1 VAEHGHAHRF
11 EPIPTKGRPRVTDR
25 GPFLSS
31 PLVARAARW
40 GLLAWS
46 VIGVVVLVA
55 GFFWYVLRP
64 IRIVFPPLVVAL
76 IVVYLLNPLVGAL
89 ERRGVRRVWGTLLLY
104 VVLLSAVGVLL
115 SFLIPVASHQVAQF
129 SKGIPDLLTR
139 FQQGLDAFAKR
150 LGIKIDTG
158 NLVQLFRPGTGEA
171 SIFLS
176 RITSFTSGVVR
187 AAFVLLL
194 GPLIAFYLLMDLPKI
209 RRSVRSLIPA
219 NRRVEATVLGRRVGQ
234 TFGGFFRGQLLVA
247 FLVGLFSML
256 GFWAI
261 GLPYF
266 VVVGLLTALFTLV
279 PLVGIVIAAIPALF
293 VALTTSGHT
302 GGLLHVRGG
311 WPLALATIV
320 VLIMAQELDTRVL
333 GPRLLDP
340 SLRLHPIT
348 VLLSLLVGGSLLGL
362 WGMLLAVPIVMVG
375 KVIVLYVW
383 DTRSQWPPAG
393 GGRARDEGHGEAAGG
408 AHLEATGEAR
418 MEAQDEAHVEDHVED
433 HEAQSV

>member
-1 VAEHGHAHRF
+1 
-11 EPIPTKGRPRVTDR
+11 
-25 GPFLSS
+25 
-31 PLVARAARW
+31 
-40 GLLAWS
+40 
-46 VIGVVVLVA
+46 
-55 GFFWYVLRP
+55 
-64 IRIVFPPLVVAL
+64 
-76 IVVYLLNPLVGAL
+76 
-89 ERRGVRRVWGTLLLY
+89 
-104 VVLLSAVGVLL
+104 
-115 SFLIPVASHQVAQF
+115 
-129 SKGIPDLLTR
+129 
-139 FQQGLDAFAKR
+139 
-150 LGIKIDTG
+150 
-158 NLVQLFRPGTGEA
+158 
-171 SIFLS
+171 
-176 RITSFTSGVVR
+176 VR

-320 VLIMAQELDTRVL
+320 VLILAQELDTRVL

>member
-1 VAEHGHAHRF
+1 MSE
-11 EPIPTKGRPRVTDR
+11 R

-31 PLVARAARW
+31 PFVARAARW

-76 IVVYLLNPLVGAL
+76 IVVYLLNPVVGAL
-89 ERRGVRRVWGTLLLY
+89 ERRGMRRLWGTLLLY
-104 VVLLSAVGVLL
+104 VVLLGAVGLLL
-115 SFLIPVASHQVAQF
+115 SFLIPAVSHQVAQF

-139 FQQGLDAFAKR
+139 FQRGLDAFAKR
-150 LGIKIDTG
+150 LGITIDTE
-158 NLVQLFRPGTGEA
+158 NLVKLFQPGTGEA

-194 GPLIAFYLLMDLPKI
+194 GPLLAFYLLVDLPKI
-209 RRSVRSLIPA
+209 RRGATSLVPM
-219 NRRVEATVLGRRVGQ
+219 NRRTELIDLGRRIGM
-234 TFGGFFRGQLLVA
+234 TFGGFFRGQLLLA
-247 FLVGLFSML
+247 LLIGLFSMFA
-256 GFWAI
+256 FWAI

-266 VVVGLLTALFTLV
+266 VVIGLVTALFALV
-279 PLVGIVIAAIPALF
+279 PLIGTVIAAIPVLF
-293 VALTTSGHT
+293 VALTTTGHT

-311 WPLALATIV
+311 WPLALVSVIV
-320 VLIMAQELDTRVL
+320 LVLAQQLDTRLL

-348 VLLSLLVGGSLLGL
+348 VLLTLLVGGSLLGL
-362 WGMLLAVPIVMVG
+362 WGMLLAVPTVMVA
-375 KVIVLYVW
+375 KVVALYVW
-383 DTRSQWPPAG
+383 DTRSRWPPAEVTPVPA
-393 GGRARDEGHGEAAGG
+393 ARPTPGPTPEPVDQPDAAG
-408 AHLEATGEAR
+408 
-418 MEAQDEAHVEDHVED
+418 V
-433 HEAQSV
+433 HEVRSI